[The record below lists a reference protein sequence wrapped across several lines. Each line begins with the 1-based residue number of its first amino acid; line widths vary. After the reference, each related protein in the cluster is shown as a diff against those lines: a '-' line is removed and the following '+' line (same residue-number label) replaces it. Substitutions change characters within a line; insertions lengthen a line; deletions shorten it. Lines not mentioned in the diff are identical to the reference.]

1 MSVTDLESVEIASH
15 PGPVGYG
22 RMAMEAERDAR
33 ELLERAW
40 MEDGPERLVLPVDPF
55 AIAFKLGLQ
64 VFTDRNLPPDVSGM
78 LRKRPGYEDP
88 EILLN
93 SSDSRNR
100 QRFTCAH
107 ELGHYT
113 QRVKTGNDDY
123 WEYVDRRDPLS
134 SEGLN
139 PDEVYANQFAAE
151 LLMPRDVVSQ
161 RAEGSNAAALALDFG
176 VSGDAMR
183 FRLDNLR
190 LN

>member
-1 MSVTDLESVEIASH
+1 MIV
-15 PGPVGYG
+15 
-22 RMAMEAERDAR
+22 EAERDAR

-40 MEDGPERLVLPVDPF
+40 PTEAAAPVYLPIDPI
-55 AIAFKLGLQ
+55 AIARQLGIQ
-64 VFTDRNLPPDVSGM
+64 VFTDRGLAPEVSGM
-78 LRKRPGYEDP
+78 LRKQAGYEDP

-93 SSDSRNR
+93 ARDSRNR

-113 QRVKTGNDDY
+113 QRVKSGKDEA
-123 WEYVDRRDPLS
+123 WEYIDRRDPLS
-134 SEGLN
+134 SEGLD

-151 LLMPRDVVSQ
+151 LLMPRDVVEE
-161 RAEGSNAAALALDFG
+161 RAGSSKNAAALALDFG

-190 LN
+190 LA

>member
-1 MSVTDLESVEIASH
+1 MAITGVETVEKGRLSE
-15 PGPVGYG
+15 GVGYR
-22 RMAMEAERDAR
+22 RMAVEAERDAQQ
-33 ELLERAW
+33 LLQKAW
-40 MEDGPERLVLPVDPF
+40 WKDAMSQLRLPVDPF
-55 AIAFKLGLQ
+55 AIARELGVQ
-64 VFTDRNLPPDVSGM
+64 VYVDRSLPPEVSGM
-78 LRKRPGYEDP
+78 LRKQAGYSDP

-93 SSDSRNR
+93 AADSRNR

-113 QRVKTGNDDY
+113 QRVKNGQDES

-134 SEGLN
+134 AQGLD

-151 LLMPRDVVSQ
+151 LLMPRDVVRE
-161 RAEGSNAAALALDFG
+161 RAAGSNAAALAVDFG

-190 LN
+190 LS